1 MIVMADEAGVR
12 ASVRASVA
20 QGSEAIKVW
29 LVVASDAEADSFR
42 SRVLAAGDEARARG
56 VRLVV
61 HATTLASA
69 RIAVAAGARLLVHS
83 VDDTLVDAPF
93 IEALK
98 RNGTFYCPTLTVVD
112 GYLQLFRGHL
122 SDTVRGQ
129 LEWVDPGVR
138 ARVARTD
145 SLGMRITPDQLA
157 AVEARQAGRDRTM
170 ARNLAAIPRA
180 GVPVVLGTDAGNPL
194 TLHGPSVFPELE
206 AMQRAGMT
214 PAAVLRAATAD
225 AADAMGRGA
234 DLGVI
239 EAGRIAD
246 LLVLERDPGR
256 DIANMRSILRV
267 MRAGR
272 LHARERLRP

>member
-1 MIVMADEAGVR
+1 
-12 ASVRASVA
+12 
-20 QGSEAIKVW
+20 
-29 LVVASDAEADSFR
+29 
-42 SRVLAAGDEARARG
+42 
-56 VRLVV
+56 
-61 HATTLASA
+61 
-69 RIAVAAGARLLVHS
+69 
-83 VDDTLVDAPF
+83 
-93 IEALK
+93 
-98 RNGTFYCPTLTVVD
+98 
-112 GYLQLFRGHL
+112 
-122 SDTVRGQ
+122 
-129 LEWVDPGVR
+129 
-138 ARVARTD
+138 
-145 SLGMRITPDQLA
+145 
-157 AVEARQAGRDRTM
+157 VEARQAGRDRTM
-170 ARNLAAIPRA
+170 ARNLAAIHRA